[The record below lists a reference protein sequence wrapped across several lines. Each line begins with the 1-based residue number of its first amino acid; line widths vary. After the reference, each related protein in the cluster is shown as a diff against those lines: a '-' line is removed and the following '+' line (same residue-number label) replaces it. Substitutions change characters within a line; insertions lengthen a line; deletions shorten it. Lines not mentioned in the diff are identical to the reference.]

1 MLLVNVIERKKQ
13 DAISET
19 RAYREKQDSKK
30 ETEKNTTA
38 ATNPAS
44 PADLA
49 AQSTTKATKRSRKQ
63 SSHRIIAGTGIST
76 RPSCE
81 TSVGTRVP
89 TPLAEQV
96 AWESSL
102 GGINTSSDWVK
113 VATGKWQTRK
123 QKIGIPISIV
133 ETTTVEVFAP
143 VEAPVCKLLTSDGKW
158 KAFLAQ
164 QMPHKVSQAQLTIE
178 DLEANGEGNHANDG
192 IV

>member
-1 MLLVNVIERKKQ
+1 MINVIERKKQ
-13 DAISET
+13 DAILET

-63 SSHRIIAGTGIST
+63 SSHKIIAGTGIST

-123 QKIGIPISIV
+123 QKIGIPP
-133 ETTTVEVFAP
+133 TMVEVFAP

-158 KAFLAQ
+158 EVFLAQ